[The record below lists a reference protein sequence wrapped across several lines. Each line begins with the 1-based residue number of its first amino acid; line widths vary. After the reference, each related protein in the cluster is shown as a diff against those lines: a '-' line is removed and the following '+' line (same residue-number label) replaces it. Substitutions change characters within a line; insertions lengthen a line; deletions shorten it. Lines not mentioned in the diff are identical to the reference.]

1 MDPTPAE
8 AAALAAAAKMK
19 NRRTPAA
26 PTTVPVHVV
35 TVVHEPTVHE
45 PDTTSFQPTEDPR
58 RATALKAK
66 QRYLMESFCDM
77 LHQRI
82 RAKISSASE
91 SPFDFA
97 AIGTFCLPTPENR
110 ERDIHSCYWA
120 GNRDIHKHGTPIV
133 QLLEGVRDHKTG
145 KVHPEW
151 LWGGQT
157 AVANMKALFRKEG
170 WLIEY
175 DVDKWGNGGPSCWK
189 LTVYLVKPER
199 INQFWSFI
207 FDKIPCVFLGVSNAE
222 IVSGHC

>member
-26 PTTVPVHVV
+26 PTSVPVHVA

-45 PDTTSFQPTEDPR
+45 PDTTSFQQTEDPR
-58 RATALKAK
+58 RAAALKAK
-66 QRYLMESFCDM
+66 NPYPMVSFCNM
-77 LHQRI
+77 LEQRI
-82 RAKISSASE
+82 RAKISSDSE

-97 AIGTFCLPTPENR
+97 AIATFYLPTRENR
-110 ERDIHSCYWA
+110 ERDIHSCDWY
-120 GNRDIHKHGTPIV
+120 GTPIV